1 VIEYYHRGYDYDD
14 QDSPD
19 EYTRVNREDNVA
31 LEEVIVIILTNTDL
45 SEEMEAIEN
54 KLLYTLMK

>member
-1 VIEYYHRGYDYDD
+1 MIEYYHRGYDYDD